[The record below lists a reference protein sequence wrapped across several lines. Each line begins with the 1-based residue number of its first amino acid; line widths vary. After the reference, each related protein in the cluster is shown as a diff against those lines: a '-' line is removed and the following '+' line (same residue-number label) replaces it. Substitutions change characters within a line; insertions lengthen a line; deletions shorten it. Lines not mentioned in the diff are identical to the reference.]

1 MRRFLVCIFVSTA
14 ALAAQSSSVTTSTA
28 TDINGN
34 TVQNGPEIIQTKT
47 PTGSETTVTRQSIN
61 GRMVPVEKV
70 EVNILKDDASG
81 RIVERI
87 VRRFDPNGNPAPPE
101 KETIEEQKSPNGS
114 STIQTSTYRGDI
126 NGNLQLAQ
134 KLITEVHKSE
144 GQETAE
150 TVIQKPTINGSL
162 DTVEKQSQVK
172 VLDSSGGYRQ
182 DATTYRANP
191 NGGFYE
197 AVRTTTEHAVQ
208 GSEVTDHTAEYEVD
222 SGGQLQLHSQT
233 VSKAVTAPDGSK
245 EVVVDIFGNN
255 VPGVVNSGSSAL
267 KLQEQQ
273 VSHEKPGPNDTVTQ
287 TLSVRRPSMS
297 DPNTLGPAQQ
307 LSQTVCQGACKP

>member
-1 MRRFLVCIFVSTA
+1 MRRFLVCILVSTA

-126 NGNLQLAQ
+126 NGNL
-134 KLITEVHKSE
+134 
-144 GQETAE
+144 
-150 TVIQKPTINGSL
+150 
-162 DTVEKQSQVK
+162 
-172 VLDSSGGYRQ
+172 
-182 DATTYRANP
+182 
-191 NGGFYE
+191 
-197 AVRTTTEHAVQ
+197 
-208 GSEVTDHTAEYEVD
+208 
-222 SGGQLQLHSQT
+222 
-233 VSKAVTAPDGSK
+233 
-245 EVVVDIFGNN
+245 
-255 VPGVVNSGSSAL
+255 
-267 KLQEQQ
+267 
-273 VSHEKPGPNDTVTQ
+273 
-287 TLSVRRPSMS
+287 
-297 DPNTLGPAQQ
+297 
-307 LSQTVCQGACKP
+307 